1 MATAGEPLLL
11 GRDAVRARLSERLAR
26 AARGQG
32 GLVWVSGEAGIGKTR
47 ILGEARRLAEDLGFR
62 VLHGSGW
69 EDTGTPPFWL
79 WAQVLRDA
87 ATAYDD
93 LGPRAAPAL
102 ALLPGARPGPGPADP
117 AGGDRFTLFDSV
129 CSVLERLAG
138 EGPVLVVLDDVHWT
152 DAGSLRLLGF
162 VERVLAHRPLLV
174 LAAWRDHES
183 GDPGLA
189 ELADGLAARAERIA
203 LAGLDPEA
211 VGLLVRAE
219 SGVELAAEQA
229 RQVCERSGGNPLF
242 VAELA
247 RLAADRGSGAVLA
260 EVPGSAT
267 AVIRRRLGRV
277 SQDCHE
283 LLVAA
288 AVAGTASTVDVV
300 QRLTGRS
307 PEEVVALVDEA
318 VAAGLARDVPGR
330 VELPHALV
338 RAAVA
343 GSAPAGRVRELHRAV
358 ADLLSG
364 RLDDDPTAAA
374 EVAEHLH
381 RALPLADPAEAVAMS
396 RRAAA
401 AAMARHAW
409 EDAAEHLTTALAVA
423 PTSGDVRRQVLLE
436 RGAAVLAHE
445 DLDAARADFVEAAR
459 LARVAGDADG
469 MADAALGF
477 AAGISG
483 FEVRL
488 WDRAQLDLLEEA
500 LLMLG
505 ERESV
510 ARADVMARLSVALS
524 FAGSSERRSELAE
537 GAVALARR
545 LGDPRAVAHALA
557 ARCDTMA
564 GPAWSERR
572 EADAAEVI
580 ACAREVGDRGL
591 ELLGLRLRIVA
602 RAEQGDL
609 LAARSD
615 MAAFEAAASTVGQ
628 PLYSWYVPLFRGFIA
643 HLEGDIALVR
653 RCADEAEQ
661 VGRRAGSHNAV
672 ILAAVQRS
680 WIAIEEGHEE
690 DVLREL
696 AGLIDLFAETAPA
709 GQGFIGLFP
718 GQPRA
723 VREAALPG
731 IEAAVA
737 SLPDDAE
744 LISNLCLMAVAAVM
758 NDDPPWAAAVVR
770 RALEP
775 WADRF
780 AVDGIVAGA
789 IGPVTRYL
797 GELALLEGDLDGA
810 ESYLARAA
818 GAAAAAGASRS
829 GHHVRAAQVRLA
841 RLRGEQAASAP
852 SASVARF
859 SRDGQLWQV
868 AFGGASGVVRHVK
881 GMTDLSVLLARPG
894 AEVHALDL
902 AGAPAAP
909 READTGPVLDDRAR
923 AAYKVRLEELDE
935 EIDGAAL
942 DDDRE
947 RQVRA
952 EEERS
957 FLLAELGAAYGLGG
971 RARRTGAAAERARSA
986 VTWRIRDAIRRIEEV
1001 HPDLG
1006 EHLRRSVRTG
1016 TFCRYDP
1023 ERPVTW
1029 ET

>member
-26 AARGQG
+26 AARGRG

-47 ILGEARRLAEDLGFR
+47 ILGEARRLAEGLGFR
-62 VLHGSGW
+62 VLHGTAW
-69 EDTGTPPFWL
+69 EDPGTPPFWL

-87 ATAYDD
+87 VTVYDD

-102 ALLPGARPGPGPADP
+102 GLVPGASPEPAS
-117 AGGDRFTLFDSV
+117 GDRFVLFDSV
-129 CSVLERLAG
+129 CSVLERIADD
-138 EGPVLVVLDDVHWT
+138 GPLLVVLDDLHWT

-174 LAAWRDHES
+174 VVAWRDHEPG
-183 GDPGLA
+183 GDPSLAGLA
-189 ELADGLAARAERIA
+189 EDLAVRAERIA
-203 LAGLDPEA
+203 LAGLDTEA
-211 VGLLVRAE
+211 VGQLVRAE
-219 SGVELAAEQA
+219 SGVELGLAEA
-229 RQVCERSGGNPLF
+229 RQVRERSGGNPLF

-300 QRLTGRS
+300 QHLTGHG
-307 PEEVVALVDEA
+307 PAEVVALVEEA
-318 VAAGLARDVPGR
+318 VAAGLALDVPGR

-343 GSAPAGRVRELHRAV
+343 GSVPSGRVRELHRAV
-358 ADLLSG
+358 ADLLAG
-364 RLDDDPTAAA
+364 RLDADPTAAA

-381 RALPLADPAEAVAMS
+381 RALPLADPAAAVAMS
-396 RRAAA
+396 RRAAT

-409 EDAAEHLTTALAVA
+409 EEAGEHLTLALAA
-423 PTSGDVRRQVLLE
+423 CPPGDVRRQVLLE
-436 RGAAVLAHE
+436 RGAAVLARD
-445 DLDAARADFVEAAR
+445 DLDAARADFVEAAA
-459 LARVAGDADG
+459 LARAADDADG
-469 MADAALGF
+469 MATAALGF
-477 AAGISG
+477 AAGLSG

-500 LLMLG
+500 LVLLG
-505 ERESV
+505 DRASV

-524 FAGSSERRSELAE
+524 FAGSPERRAELAE

-572 EADAAEVI
+572 EADASEVI
-580 ACAREVGDRGL
+580 GCAREVGERGL

-602 RAEQGDL
+602 LAEQGKMA
-609 LAARSD
+609 AARAD
-615 MAAFEAAASTVGQ
+615 MAAFEAAASTLRQ
-628 PLYSWYVPLFRGFIA
+628 PIYSWYAPLFRGFVA
-643 HLEGDIALVR
+643 HLEGDTALMR

-661 VGRRAGSHNAV
+661 VGRRAGSHNAL

-680 WIAIEEGHEE
+680 WIAIEEGRAA
-690 DVLREL
+690 DILREL
-696 AGLIDLFAETAPA
+696 AGLVETFAETAPA
-709 GQGFIGLFP
+709 GQGFLGLLP
-718 GQPRA
+718 GQPA
-723 VREAALPG
+723 ATREAALPG
-731 IEAAVA
+731 IEAAIA
-737 SLPDDAE
+737 TLPDDAE
-744 LISNLCLMAVAAVM
+744 LISNLCLMALAAVM
-758 NDDPPWAAAVVR
+758 NDDPPWVAGVLR

-780 AVDGIVAGA
+780 AIDGIAAGA

-797 GELALLEGDLDGA
+797 GELALLEGDLTAA
-810 ESYLARAA
+810 EAFLDRAA
-818 GAAAAAGASRS
+818 TAAAAAGAARA
-829 GHHVRAAQVRLA
+829 GHHVREAQAALA
-841 RLRGEQAASAP
+841 RAHGREPAVAP
-852 SASVARF
+852 AMFR
-859 SRDGQLWQV
+859 RDGQLWQV
-868 AFGGASGVVRHVK
+868 AFGGVPAVVRHVK
-881 GMTDLSVLLARPG
+881 GMADLHVLLDRPG
-894 AEVHALDL
+894 TEVHALDL

-909 READTGPVLDDRAR
+909 REGDTGPVLDDRAR
-923 AAYKVRLEELDE
+923 AAYRSRLEELED
-935 EIDGAAL
+935 EIDHAAL
-942 DDDRE
+942 DGDDE
-947 RQVRA
+947 GQVRA

-971 RARRTGAAAERARSA
+971 RARRTGAVAERARSA

-1006 EHLRRSVRTG
+1006 AHLRHSVRTG

-1023 ERPVTW
+1023 EQPVTW